1 MKDVILKIDK
11 VSYRYQDAAEDDYV
25 LRNRSYT
32 FEEGKVY
39 AIKGKSGS
47 GKTTLL
53 SLLSGLEKNYEGS
66 IQFDG
71 RELRSLDLDSYRS
84 RDIGIVF
91 QSYNLLPSLTALEN
105 IILSMNISK
114 VKVESKEKKAIELMK
129 NVGLKESQKN
139 RRVLK
144 LSGGEQQ
151 RVAIARSLSY
161 QPKMIL
167 ADEPTGNL
175 DKETENEILK
185 ILKNLAKKENKCVI
199 IVTHSENVCSQA
211 DVVYELK
218 KNIPMEAGLAGG
230 SADGAAVLK
239 AMNWMFHLG
248 LTFKELAEIGK
259 EVGADIPFC
268 VYERMAVV
276 KGIGEKLDFIN
287 SDFDCYVMLVKPKKG
302 VSTPK
307 AFQSLDLE
315 NAIHPYIEEI
325 KEGIITNDYEKVVNH
340 LGNTLEKPSIKM
352 VKQIEE
358 IKQDLLELG
367 FDGALMSGS
376 GSCVFGL
383 TQNKEIMDKSYN
395 TLKNKYFYVR
405 KSKIYKK

>member
-129 NVGLKESQKN
+129 SVGLKESQKD

-218 KNIPMEAGLAGG
+218 KN
-230 SADGAAVLK
+230 S
-239 AMNWMFHLG
+239 
-248 LTFKELAEIGK
+248 
-259 EVGADIPFC
+259 
-268 VYERMAVV
+268 
-276 KGIGEKLDFIN
+276 
-287 SDFDCYVMLVKPKKG
+287 
-302 VSTPK
+302 
-307 AFQSLDLE
+307 
-315 NAIHPYIEEI
+315 
-325 KEGIITNDYEKVVNH
+325 
-340 LGNTLEKPSIKM
+340 
-352 VKQIEE
+352 
-358 IKQDLLELG
+358 
-367 FDGALMSGS
+367 
-376 GSCVFGL
+376 
-383 TQNKEIMDKSYN
+383 
-395 TLKNKYFYVR
+395 
-405 KSKIYKK
+405 